1 MPPFTVFPAIDLKNG
16 KVVRLA
22 QGDPQ
27 RQTVYGQEPGQVA
40 ATWLAGGAAWLHVV
54 DLDAA
59 FGEATGANREA
70 MVEILR
76 TKAAVQFG
84 GGIRSLGDVEHAL
97 SLGLGRVILGTIA
110 AESPELVGEA
120 VDRFGSERVGVGI
133 DVRDGRVQV
142 RGWTQDSGI
151 DTEEL
156 AKRLYQVGVR
166 TVVHTDIIRDGLSRG
181 LNVEASSR
189 IAEATGLE
197 VIASGGVASLE
208 DVHRARHAGLR
219 GVIIGRALYEGKIS
233 LSEALRC

>member
-40 ATWLAGGAAWLHVV
+40 AAWLAVGAAWLHVV

-59 FGEATGANREA
+59 FGKATGANREA
-70 MVEILR
+70 MAEILR

-84 GGIRSLGDVEHAL
+84 GGIRSLGDVEQAL

-120 VDRFGSERVGVGI
+120 VDQFGSERVGVGI
-133 DVRDGRVQV
+133 DVREGRIRV
-142 RGWTQDSGI
+142 RGWTRDSGI
-151 DTEEL
+151 DTEAL
-156 AKRLYQVGVR
+156 AKRLYQMGVR
-166 TVVHTDIIRDGLSRG
+166 TVVHTDISRDGMGRG
-181 LNVEASSR
+181 LNVEASR
-189 IAEATGLE
+189 RLAEATGLQ
-197 VIASGGVASLE
+197 VIASGGVASLTE
-208 DVHRARHAGLR
+208 VRRARQAGLR